1 VACVNALL
9 SNGVTI
15 QTRAVPIATGAI
27 TIVLIL
33 LGGIGSFLGAPSM
46 IVHPGVSTGV
56 ESGPAA
62 PHAPTATQ
70 AQVQAPSNGH
80 GPPVGRMDPIALF
93 LHFQDI
99 SSSGFLSL
107 RYPPIYRAFTVNFAW
122 ANFIL
127 PIHVF
132 KKAAQGMRKCNLNE
146 DPAGSSTLTATAVPP
161 VGSGQIIGQTT
172 GIDGYAQRLGIN
184 PQDIFAIAYMVFLCA
199 CAVLLGLFL
208 FIGLA
213 IQIGALKAKAPSK
226 KQIWLDRRE
235 KWQGISSNNSLRIVR
250 ACAPALSSEP
260 RSSIP
265 FVDDTRA

>member
-1 VACVNALL
+1 MACVNALL

-33 LGGIGSFLGAPSM
+33 LGGIGSFLGAP
-46 IVHPGVSTGV
+46 HT
-56 ESGPAA
+56 
-62 PHAPTATQ
+62 PTATQ

-99 SSSGFLSL
+99 SSSGLLSL

-127 PIHVF
+127 PIHAF

-146 DPAGSSTLTATAVPP
+146 DPAGRSSTLTATAVPP
-161 VGSGQIIGQTT
+161 VGSGQISGETT
-172 GIDGYAQRLGIN
+172 GIDGYALRLGIN

>member
-1 VACVNALL
+1 M
-9 SNGVTI
+9 T
-15 QTRAVPIATGAI
+15 
-27 TIVLIL
+27 
-33 LGGIGSFLGAPSM
+33 
-46 IVHPGVSTGV
+46 VHPGVSTGV
-56 ESGPAA
+56 ASGPAA

-70 AQVQAPSNGH
+70 AQVQVPSNGH

-99 SSSGFLSL
+99 SSSGLLSL
-107 RYPPIYRAFTVNFAW
+107 RYPPIYQAFTVNFAW

-127 PIHVF
+127 PIHAF
-132 KKAAQGMRKCNLNE
+132 KKAARGMRKCNLNE
-146 DPAGSSTLTATAVPP
+146 DPAGHSTFTGAAVPP
-161 VGSGQIIGQTT
+161 VGSGQTIGQTT

-213 IQIGALKAKAPSK
+213 IQIGALKAKTPDE
-226 KQIWLDRRE
+226 KQLWLARRE

-250 ACAPALSSEP
+250 ARAPALSSEP
-260 RSSIP
+260 RSCIP
-265 FVDDTRA
+265 LVDDTRA